1 MRSKFKWIFTLLLAF
16 KLQFSLAQE
25 KTVTGVVSDNAG
37 PTFGANV
44 VVDGT
49 KRGTQTDMDGKYS
62 INVNQGETLMFSY
75 IGMET
80 QSIKVGSSAKINVKL
95 VSSGAI
101 KLDDVMI
108 TGALGN
114 RKKKD
119 AMTSSAQVVSSKE
132 LMTASNP
139 NAIQSLAGKVSGLQI
154 NTTSNGANPTT
165 SITLRGQR
173 TITGNNQALVVIDGA
188 ISSAAILQQLPPDII
203 MNMSVLKGVQG
214 AALYGEQG
222 SNGVIVVTTKKGSD
236 RKLTVNVSS
245 SVDYQSVL
253 FLPKRQTSYGQGWT
267 QGSYDFNFVNSSDP
281 RNGNS
286 QWSPFENGAWGPAF
300 NDPAWAGTSV
310 PVGLPQANGTIFQT
324 PWKSLG
330 SDNIKRFFQT
340 GAVVQNSVSL
350 NAGSDEGYVSFNYTR
365 TTNDFVVKDDGLK
378 RNYFT
383 LRAGKKSGK
392 WKIDGVV
399 AYTSQSNTYTDSN
412 LLYDLLQTPTNVDVS
427 MFSDSGTAH
436 NWTVYARNPF
446 QVIKQIR
453 NTNET
458 NNFNGNLKL
467 QYDFS
472 KNIFLTNNTNIQLNS
487 NIYQYHNDGFNDN
500 PYLDYSSL
508 LTSASGNQAATY
520 SDYGGFTQFEQSRYD
535 IQTNLERKTYNDLV
549 LNFNY
554 KLTDNLGLTSFIGQ
568 NIQDDY
574 IRYTEQG
581 GNNLKVPGWYNMQNV
596 SNPDS
601 ITSLLN
607 GYTLTRKVATFV
619 NADLNYK
626 EYLFFNATGRYEETS
641 TINEKKFLYYS
652 GGSSFILTEA
662 FKNLKGK
669 TLNYAKIYANFSRVG
684 NTSAVAPFS
693 LTDVSYGAS
702 GYPYSYGGL
711 ISYMPR
717 RGFVDPNILPEF
729 VYSKEIG
736 GQFNFLKDRII
747 LDAAFY
753 VNDTDQ
759 LITNATTSTTS
770 GISSLQSNTGK
781 LQNKGYEVNFNITP
795 IETKGNGFKWN
806 LRTGITQ
813 YKTIVK
819 DLTAG
824 TSEIAL
830 LSGSTVGIYAIKGE
844 QYPSIKLS
852 QFQTD
857 ASGNVIVGVNGIPRV
872 TSTLVKSGNATPQ
885 YIINLSNTF
894 SYKGFSLNVVADY
907 RANYSIYSQT
917 YNRMLFAGY
926 TTDSAEFDRSAGYL
940 YPNSVVNTSLPS
952 TPVYATNTTAIS
964 PANLAQ
970 YYGTLSTVGQ
980 YSLFDASAVKVREIS
995 LAYTLPSKMLK
1006 HSGFTNV
1013 KFSVYA
1019 RNPFIFFVYNSGK
1032 YGKKNQGYTDPE
1044 ASTSST
1050 IPGYS
1055 NVGQYPSTKSLGF
1068 SLNITL

>member
-16 KLQFSLAQE
+16 TMQFSFAQE
-25 KTVTGVVSDNAG
+25 KTVTGVVSDKSG
-37 PTFGANV
+37 PAFGANV
-44 VVDGT
+44 VVEGT
-49 KRGTQTDMDGKYS
+49 KRGTQTDMDGKYT
-62 INVNQGETLMFSY
+62 IKVNQGETLVFSY
-75 IGMET
+75 IGMES
-80 QSIKVGSSAKINVKL
+80 QSIKVGSQTKINVKL
-95 VSSGAI
+95 VEGGAI

-119 AMTSSAQVVSSKE
+119 AMTSSAQVVSNKE

-139 NAIQSLAGKVSGLQI
+139 NAVQSLAGKVSGLQI
-154 NTTSNGANPTT
+154 NTTNNGANPST

-222 SNGVIVVTTKKGSD
+222 SNGVIVVTTKKGSEK
-236 RKLTVNVSS
+236 KLTVNVNSS
-245 SVDYQSVL
+245 IDYQSVL
-253 FLPKRQTSYGQGWT
+253 FLPKRQTTYGQGWVS
-267 QGSYDFNFVNSSDP
+267 GSYDYSFNNPSDP
-281 RNGNS
+281 RNGNT
-286 QWSPFENGAWGPAF
+286 QWSPYENGAWGPAF
-300 NDPAWAGTSV
+300 NDPAWAGTMV
-310 PVGLPQANGTIFQT
+310 PVGLPQADGTIFQS

-330 SDNIKRFFQT
+330 SDNIKKFYQT
-340 GAVVQNSVSL
+340 GSVVQNSVSL
-350 NAGSDEGYVSFNYTR
+350 NAGSDDGYVSFNYTR

-383 LRAGKKSGK
+383 LRAGKKAGK
-392 WKIDGVV
+392 WKVDGVV
-399 AYTSQSNTYTDSN
+399 AYTNQSNTYTDST

-436 NWTVYARNPF
+436 NWTVYARNPY

-453 NTNET
+453 NTNDT

-472 KNIFLTNNTNIQLNS
+472 KNIFLTNNANVQMNS
-487 NIYQYHNDGFNDN
+487 NIYQYHNDGFNEN
-500 PYLDYSSL
+500 PMLDYSSL
-508 LTSASGNQAATY
+508 LTSASGAQTGSY
-520 SDYGGFTQFEQSRYD
+520 TDLGGAPQYEQSRYD
-535 IQTNLERKTYNDLV
+535 IQTSLERKIYDDLV

-568 NIQDDY
+568 NIQDTY
-574 IRYTEQG
+574 LRYTEQG

-596 SNPDS
+596 LNPDS
-601 ITSLLN
+601 ILSLSN
-607 GYTLTRKVATFV
+607 GYTQTRKVATFA

-641 TINEKKFLYYS
+641 TVPGKKFMYYS

-669 TLNYAKIYANFSRVG
+669 TLNYAKVYANYSKVG

-702 GYPYSYGGL
+702 GYPYNYGGL
-711 ISYMPR
+711 VSYMPR
-717 RGFVDPNILPEF
+717 RGFVDPNIRPEF
-729 VYSKEIG
+729 VFSKEVG

-753 VNDTDQ
+753 VNDTDH
-759 LITNATTSTTS
+759 LITSATTSTTS

-781 LQNKGYEVNFNITP
+781 LQNKGYEVGFNFTP
-795 IETKGNGFKWN
+795 VEMKDNGFRWN
-806 LRTGITQ
+806 VRTGITQ

-819 DLTAG
+819 DLTEG

-830 LSGSTVGIYAIKGE
+830 LSGSSVGIYAIKGE
-844 QYPSIKLS
+844 QFPSIKLS

-857 ASGNVIVGVNGIPRV
+857 ASGHVIVGASGIPTV
-872 TSTLVKSGNATPQ
+872 SSTLVKSGNATPQ
-885 YIINLSNTF
+885 YIINFSNTF

-917 YNRMLFAGY
+917 YNAMLFAGY
-926 TTDSAEFDRSAGYL
+926 TPDSAEFDRSAGYL
-940 YPNSVVNTSLPS
+940 FPNSVVNTSLPS
-952 TPVYATNTTAIS
+952 TPVYATNTTTITPS
-964 PANLAQ
+964 RLGT
-970 YYGTLSTVGQ
+970 YYETLSRVGQ

-1006 HSGFTNV
+1006 DTGITNV

-1019 RNPFIFFVYNSGK
+1019 RNPFIFFIYNGGK
-1032 YGKKNQGYTDPE
+1032 YGKKNEGYTDPE

>member
-1 MRSKFKWIFTLLLAF
+1 M
-16 KLQFSLAQE
+16 
-25 KTVTGVVSDNAG
+25 
-37 PTFGANV
+37 
-44 VVDGT
+44 
-49 KRGTQTDMDGKYS
+49 
-62 INVNQGETLMFSY
+62 
-75 IGMET
+75 
-80 QSIKVGSSAKINVKL
+80 
-95 VSSGAI
+95 
-101 KLDDVMI
+101 
-108 TGALGN
+108 
-114 RKKKD
+114 
-119 AMTSSAQVVSSKE
+119 
-132 LMTASNP
+132 
-139 NAIQSLAGKVSGLQI
+139 
-154 NTTSNGANPTT
+154 
-165 SITLRGQR
+165 
-173 TITGNNQALVVIDGA
+173 
-188 ISSAAILQQLPPDII
+188 
-203 MNMSVLKGVQG
+203 
-214 AALYGEQG
+214 
-222 SNGVIVVTTKKGSD
+222 
-236 RKLTVNVSS
+236 
-245 SVDYQSVL
+245 
-253 FLPKRQTSYGQGWT
+253 
-267 QGSYDFNFVNSSDP
+267 
-281 RNGNS
+281 
-286 QWSPFENGAWGPAF
+286 
-300 NDPAWAGTSV
+300 
-310 PVGLPQANGTIFQT
+310 
-324 PWKSLG
+324 
-330 SDNIKRFFQT
+330 
-340 GAVVQNSVSL
+340 
-350 NAGSDEGYVSFNYTR
+350 
-365 TTNDFVVKDDGLK
+365 
-378 RNYFT
+378 
-383 LRAGKKSGK
+383 
-392 WKIDGVV
+392 
-399 AYTSQSNTYTDSN
+399 
-412 LLYDLLQTPTNVDVS
+412 YDLLQTPTNVDVS

-500 PYLDYSSL
+500 PYFDYSSL
-508 LTSASGNQAATY
+508 LTSVSGNQAATY
-520 SDYGGFTQFEQSRYD
+520 SDYGGYNQFEQSRYD

-641 TINEKKFLYYS
+641 TINRKKFMYYS
-652 GGSSFILTEA
+652 VGTSFILTEA
-662 FKNLKGK
+662 FKSLKGK
-669 TLNYAKIYANFSRVG
+669 ALNYAKVYANYSKVG
-684 NTSAVAPFS
+684 NTSAVTPFS

-702 GYPYSYGGL
+702 GYPYASGGL

-753 VNDTDQ
+753 VNDTDH
-759 LITNATTSTTS
+759 LITNATTSSGS

-795 IETKGNGFKWN
+795 FEAKDNGFKWN

-830 LSGSTVGIYAIKGE
+830 LSGSTVGLYAIKGE
-844 QYPSIKLS
+844 QYPSIKVS

-857 ASGNVIVGVNGIPRV
+857 ASGHVIVGANGIPRA

-885 YIINLSNTF
+885 YIINFSNTF

-917 YNRMLFAGY
+917 YNSMLYAGY

-940 YPNSVVNTSLPS
+940 YPNSVVNTSVPS
-952 TPVYATNTTAIS
+952 TPVYATNTTTIT

-970 YYGTLSTVGQ
+970 YYGTLYNVGQ

-1006 HSGFTNV
+1006 HSCFTNV
-1013 KFSVYA
+1013 KFSVYD
-1019 RNPFIFFVYNSGK
+1019 RNPFIFFVYNGGK

-1068 SLNITL
+1068 SLNLTL